1 MKSFF
6 TIGALVV
13 ISAFILRA
21 DAYPTFNAQR
31 PDGVLP
37 ANNCWTL
44 TVSPDKVLTLPADAK
59 SGCTKAPEPN
69 TTYLSSRAI
78 LLSNIKANTEALF
91 KSTFLLTSPGG
102 ATYEVTVPPAKD
114 EPKKPKLDSGQTA
127 TLNQND
133 AKWITFTGTGLAA
146 IKAAKIDAVV
156 LEQRFTAGKTEADKD
171 KLQLFVP
178 RSVSG
183 KSGDLDITFYD
194 DSQKVLDTAS
204 IKVTCTTCKAKTE
217 KR

>member
-1 MKSFF
+1 M
-6 TIGALVV
+6 
-13 ISAFILRA
+13 
-21 DAYPTFNAQR
+21 
-31 PDGVLP
+31 
-37 ANNCWTL
+37 
-44 TVSPDKVLTLPADAK
+44 
-59 SGCTKAPEPN
+59 
-69 TTYLSSRAI
+69 
-78 LLSNIKANTEALF
+78 
-91 KSTFLLTSPGG
+91 
-102 ATYEVTVPPAKD
+102 TVPPAKD
-114 EPKKPKLDSGQTA
+114 EPKKPKLDPGQTA

-171 KLQLFVP
+171 KLQLFIP